1 MRRNQNWPA
10 LLAWVLAL
18 AMLPPVWAAEAPD
31 KNDIR
36 VLIDISG
43 SMRKNDPQNLR
54 RPALRMLVGLMQPGT
69 RAGVWTFAK
78 WTNPLVPMSEVDKA
92 WKEKAMAA
100 ASQIKSPGMFTHV
113 ERVIED
119 AIRDWQGEP
128 ATHNRHL
135 VLLTDGM
142 VDVSKDAAES
152 AASRQR
158 IIDTL
163 LPRLKELGVR
173 THTIAL
179 SERADHELMQ
189 QLSTSTDGW
198 YQQVESA
205 DKLQR
210 VFLKIFEQVGKPDS
224 VPLNDNKFTVDSS
237 VREATVLLFRTPGS
251 PDPVLIS
258 PAGERFID
266 TDIPAGVAWY
276 RDEGYDLITISSPT
290 KGDWSLDAEL
300 DPDNRVMIVTALKLE
315 TSEIPAHLV
324 VGERIS
330 ASANLTNKGQLVRRK
345 AFLKLLDVRADAMT
359 TAGTDPLGLNDAGQE
374 GDEKA
379 GDGRYT
385 MLYQESR
392 PFEEVELL
400 FSVESPTFMREKR
413 FRLSVH
419 EPAVLR
425 LAGEGDEAKVF
436 VDLHSVMRDGAEVA
450 VWQDDPSGAK
460 VDLAVDAEGVYQL
473 NNASGGV
480 YARIAGMSK
489 LGNRVE
495 REVGPLYP
503 KGAPPMPVTEPA
515 PAPGDMMKTQPAEPE
530 PVPAEE
536 PQKEEVSNEVEA
548 VEEEDSILLP
558 IVLFAGVNLLLIG
571 GGLAAW
577 LVIRKRRATQEESL
591 LDEYDVDEPAGS
603 KSQEG
608 TGDPDETVVQ
618 DAPEMKRENAA

>member
-1 MRRNQNWPA
+1 MRRNQNWLT
-10 LLAWVLAL
+10 LLAWLLAL
-18 AMLPPVWAAEAPD
+18 AMLPPVWAAKTPD

-100 ASQIKSPGMFTHV
+100 ASQINSPGMFTHI

-119 AIRDWQGEP
+119 ATRDWQGDP
-128 ATHNRHL
+128 ASHNRHL

-142 VDVSKDAAES
+142 VDVSKDTAES

-258 PAGERFID
+258 PDGERFND

-276 RDEGYDLITISSPT
+276 RDEGYDLITISSPN
-290 KGDWSLDAEL
+290 KGDWLLDAEL

-315 TSEIPAHLV
+315 TSEIPAHIA
-324 VGERIS
+324 VGESIS
-330 ASANLTNKGQLVRRK
+330 ASANLTNKGTQVRRK

-359 TAGTDPLGLNDAGQE
+359 SAGTDPLGLNDAGQE

-385 MLYQESR
+385 MLYKEER

-419 EPAVLR
+419 EPAALR
-425 LAGEGDEAKVF
+425 LEGEGSEAKLF
-436 VDLHSVMRDGAEVA
+436 VDLHNVMREGTEIS
-450 VWQDDPSGAK
+450 VWQDDSSGAK
-460 VDLAVDAEGVYQL
+460 VDLALDPEGAYKL
-473 NNASGGV
+473 NNLSGGV
-480 YARIAGMSK
+480 YASITGISK
-489 LGNRVE
+489 LGNQVV
-495 REVGPLYP
+495 REVGPVYP
-503 KGAPPMPVTEPA
+503 TGAPPTPAAVPEPIPEA
-515 PAPGDMMKTQPAEPE
+515 AIEPNQTKPE
-530 PVPAEE
+530 PVPSQVPEPEETSAE
-536 PQKEEVSNEVEA
+536 A
-548 VEEEDSILLP
+548 EEEDSTLLP
-558 IVLFAGVNLLLIG
+558 IIIFVSVNLLLIA

-577 LVIRKRRATQEESL
+577 LLIRKRRATQEDSL
-591 LDEYDVDEPAGS
+591 LDEYEDKESDGVKA
-603 KSQEG
+603 KEG
-608 TGDPDETVVQ
+608 TDDPDETVVQ
-618 DAPEMKRENAA
+618 DAPQLDRENAA